1 MQRTELERI
10 AKLEDRLTDMV
21 LANHQKDIQ
30 INKLAAEIEK
40 LKEEILVLQAKQHL
54 EIKYPL
60 DDEV

>member
-30 INKLAAEIEK
+30 INRLTEEVKQ

-54 EIKYPL
+54 EVKYPL